1 MWYTSPW
8 FIIMCSIVLL
18 IGLFFIWAFIKAA
31 QLAKLIDLFVK
42 ELIRAIPENKIN
54 FNFERSFTAEDSNA
68 VALVCKLDSTS
79 PTSRSNKLESD
90 ITEMIEDYVKDLK
103 ELEDYNIYYNV
114 EILKSKMVFSAYC
127 ELKEE
132 IVGD

>member
-1 MWYTSPW
+1 MWYTNPW
-8 FIIMCSIVLL
+8 FITLCSIAL
-18 IGLFFIWAFIKAA
+18 IIILFFIWAFIKAA
-31 QLAKLIDLFVK
+31 QLAKLMDLFVK
-42 ELIRAIPENKIN
+42 ELIRAIPENKMN
-54 FNFERSFTAEDSNA
+54 FNFEKSFTAEESNA
-68 VALVCKLDSTS
+68 VALVCKLDSAS
-79 PTSRSNKLESD
+79 PASRSNKLESD

-132 IVGD
+132 VVGD

>member
-1 MWYTSPW
+1 MWYTNPW

-18 IGLFFIWAFIKAA
+18 IVLFFIWAFIKAA
-31 QLAKLIDLFVK
+31 QLAKLMDLFVK
-42 ELIRAIPENKIN
+42 ELIRAIPENKMN
-54 FNFERSFTAEDSNA
+54 FNFEKSFTAEESNA
-68 VALVCKLDSTS
+68 VALVCKLDSAS